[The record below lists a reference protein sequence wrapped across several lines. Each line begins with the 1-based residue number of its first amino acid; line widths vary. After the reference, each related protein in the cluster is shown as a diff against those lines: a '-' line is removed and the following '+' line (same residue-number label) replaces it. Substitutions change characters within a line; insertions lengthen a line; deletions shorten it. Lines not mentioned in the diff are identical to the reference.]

1 MDQDAIFACLAV
13 NRKQRI
19 GLRAVNHSIPASQGH
34 DRMTSSLVLHNGI
47 LFDSASGE
55 LRPHATV
62 TVDGGQFTHVGFGTL
77 PPAGARAIDLEGRT
91 LLPGLIDGHAHVAA
105 TIPDFF
111 RLSLLPQSLIAA
123 QAKDILAGMLMRG
136 FTTVRDAG
144 GADTGLVQA
153 IELGHFIGPRLF
165 IAGRA
170 ITQTGGHGD
179 SRPAF
184 FQGNAGCVCCGAAG
198 MLGSIADGVG
208 GVRRAAREE
217 LRNGAH
223 HIKVMA
229 GGGVAS
235 PSDPLDG
242 TQYSIEEMTAI
253 VEEARAART
262 YVMAHAYSP
271 ESISRA
277 VRCGVRS
284 IEHGN
289 LLDAETA
296 ELMARHGAYLVPT
309 LATYDA
315 LHRNG
320 ERLGWS
326 ADMLAKLARVSSQG
340 VEAIRIARAANVKIG
355 FGTDLLGEMHA
366 DESLEFTLRAPAMPA
381 AAILRSAT
389 SVNAEMVGQSGKL
402 GVIAQG
408 AIADLIVVDGNPL
421 QDLTLLQQQ
430 GRHLPLIMKAGKIY
444 KNELAPHVA
453 AHVTAH
459 AD

>member
-1 MDQDAIFACLAV
+1 
-13 NRKQRI
+13 
-19 GLRAVNHSIPASQGH
+19 
-34 DRMTSSLVLHNGI
+34 MTSPIALHNAT
-47 LFDSASGE
+47 LFDSATGE

-62 TVDGGQFTHVGFGTL
+62 TVEGERIVDVAYDAAPG
-77 PPAGARAIDLEGRT
+77 PGARAVDLAGRT
-91 LLPGLIDGHAHVAA
+91 LLPGLIDGHVHVTA

-111 RLSLLPQSLIAA
+111 RLTLLPQTLIAA

-153 IELGHFIGPRLF
+153 VERGHFIGPRLF

-184 FQGNAGCVCCGAAG
+184 FQGNSGCICCGAAG

-208 GVRRAAREE
+208 PVRRAAREE

-229 GGGVAS
+229 GGGIAS

-242 TQYSIEEMTAI
+242 TQYSEEEMTAI
-253 VEEARAART
+253 VQEARAART
-262 YVMAHAYSP
+262 YVMAHAYTP
-271 ESISRA
+271 EAISRA
-277 VRCGVRS
+277 INCGVRS

-296 ELMARHGAYLVPT
+296 ALMAQKGAFLVPT
-309 LATYDA
+309 LSTYDA
-315 LHRNG
+315 LYRNG

-326 ADMLAKLARVSSQG
+326 SQMMAKLELVRSQG
-340 VEAIRIARAANVKIG
+340 VDAIRFARAANVKIG
-355 FGTDLLGEMHA
+355 YGTDLLGEMHA
-366 DESLEFTLRAPAMPA
+366 DQSLEFTLRAPAMPA
-381 AAILRSAT
+381 SEILRSAT
-389 SVNAEMVGQSGKL
+389 FVNAEMMGQAGKL
-402 GVIAQG
+402 GVIAPG
-408 AIADLIVVDGNPL
+408 AYADLVVVDGNPL
-421 QDLTLLQQQ
+421 QDLTLLQEQ
-430 GRHLPLIMKAGKIY
+430 GRHLPLIMKAGKLC
-444 KNELAPHVA
+444 KNELGAIA
-453 AHVTAH
+453 A
-459 AD
+459 

>member
-1 MDQDAIFACLAV
+1 MPSRLI
-13 NRKQRI
+13 
-19 GLRAVNHSIPASQGH
+19 LRNA
-34 DRMTSSLVLHNGI
+34 T
-47 LFDSASGE
+47 LFDSVSGT
-55 LRPHATV
+55 LRPGVAV
-62 TVDGGQFTHVGFGTL
+62 TNDGDRIAAVGAAA
-77 PPAGARAIDLEGRT
+77 AGPEAQVIDLAGRT
-91 LLPGLIDGHAHVAA
+91 LLPGLIDAHVHVTA

-111 RLSLLPQSLIAA
+111 RLTLLPQTLIAA

-153 IELGHFIGPRLF
+153 VERGHFAGPRLF
-165 IAGRA
+165 ISGRA

-179 SRPAF
+179 PRPAF

-198 MLGSIADGVG
+198 MLGSVADGVG
-208 GVRRAAREE
+208 GVRRAVREE

-223 HIKVMA
+223 QIKVMA

-235 PSDPLDG
+235 PTDPLDG

-262 YVMAHAYSP
+262 YVMAHAYTP
-271 ESISRA
+271 EQIVRA

-289 LLDAETA
+289 LLDAPAAKAMA
-296 ELMARHGAYLVPT
+296 ERGAYLVPT

-320 ERLGWS
+320 TRLGWS
-326 ADMLAKLARVSSQG
+326 AEMLAKLELVRTQG
-340 VEAIRIARAANVKIG
+340 IDAIRVARAAGVPIG
-355 FGTDLLGEMHA
+355 FGTDLLGEMHE

-381 AAILRSAT
+381 AEILRSAT
-389 SVNAEMVGQSGKL
+389 AVNAELMGQSGRL
-402 GVIAQG
+402 GVVAPG
-408 AIADLIVVDGNPL
+408 AFADLVVVDGDPL
-421 QDLTLLQQQ
+421 QDLTLLQGQ
-430 GRHLPLIMKAGKIY
+430 GRHLPLIMKGGRLC
-444 KNELAPHVA
+444 KNELPLH
-453 AHVTAH
+453 
-459 AD
+459 

>member
-1 MDQDAIFACLAV
+1 MPPRLI
-13 NRKQRI
+13 
-19 GLRAVNHSIPASQGH
+19 LRNAN
-34 DRMTSSLVLHNGI
+34 
-47 LFDSASGE
+47 LFDSVTAT
-55 LRPHATV
+55 LRPGTSVAILGERIEAVGPDLPATADAQV
-62 TVDGGQFTHVGFGTL
+62 
-77 PPAGARAIDLEGRT
+77 IDLAGRT
-91 LLPGLIDGHAHVAA
+91 LLPGLIDAHVHVTA

-111 RLSLLPQSLIAA
+111 RLTLLPQTLIAA
-123 QAKDILAGMLMRG
+123 QAKDILAAMLNRG

-153 IELGHFIGPRLF
+153 VERGHFAGPRLF

-179 SRPAF
+179 PRPAF
-184 FQGNAGCVCCGAAG
+184 FQGNTGCICCGAAG
-198 MLGSIADGVG
+198 MLGSVADGVG
-208 GVRRAAREE
+208 GVRKAVREE

-242 TQYSIEEMTAI
+242 TQYSTEEMTAI

-262 YVMAHAYSP
+262 YVMAHAYTP
-271 ESISRA
+271 EQIVRA

-289 LLDAETA
+289 LLDAAAAKVMA
-296 ELMARHGAYLVPT
+296 EHGAYLVPT

-320 ERLGWS
+320 TRLGWS
-326 ADMLAKLARVSSQG
+326 AEMMAKLDRVRAQG
-340 VEAIRIARAANVKIG
+340 IEAIRAALDAGVKIG

-366 DESLEFTLRAPAMPA
+366 DESLEFTLRAPVMPA
-381 AAILRSAT
+381 AEILRSAT
-389 SVNAEMVGQSGKL
+389 FVNAEIMGQAGKL
-402 GVIAQG
+402 GVVAPG
-408 AIADLIVVDGNPL
+408 ALADLVVVDGDPL
-421 QDLTLLQQQ
+421 QDITLLQGQ
-430 GRHLPLIMKAGKIY
+430 GRHLPLIVKGGALC
-444 KNELAPHVA
+444 KNALPH
-453 AHVTAH
+453 
-459 AD
+459 

>member
-1 MDQDAIFACLAV
+1 
-13 NRKQRI
+13 
-19 GLRAVNHSIPASQGH
+19 
-34 DRMTSSLVLHNGI
+34 MTSPIVFHNAN

-55 LRPHATV
+55 LRPRATV
-62 TVDGGQFTHVGFGTL
+62 TIEGEQIVDVGFGNV
-77 PPAGARAIDLEGRT
+77 PRADARAIDLAGRT
-91 LLPGLIDGHAHVAA
+91 LLPGLIDGHVHVTA

-153 IELGHFIGPRLF
+153 VERGHFIGPRLF

-184 FQGNAGCVCCGAAG
+184 FQGNSGCICCGAAG
-198 MLGSIADGVG
+198 MVGSIADGVG
-208 GVRRAAREE
+208 EVRRAVREE

-223 HIKVMA
+223 HVKVMA
-229 GGGVAS
+229 GGGIAS

-242 TQYSIEEMTAI
+242 TQYSEEELTAI
-253 VEEARAART
+253 VQEARAART
-262 YVMAHAYSP
+262 YVMAHAYTP

-277 VRCGVRS
+277 IRCGVRS

-289 LLDAETA
+289 LLDADTA
-296 ELMARHGAYLVPT
+296 ALMAEHGAFLVPT

-315 LHRNG
+315 LHRNA

-326 ADMLAKLARVSSQG
+326 SQMMAKLELVRSQG

-355 FGTDLLGEMHA
+355 YGTDLLGEMHA
-366 DESLEFTLRAPAMPA
+366 DQALEFTLRAPAMPA
-381 AAILRSAT
+381 AEILRSAT
-389 SVNAEMVGQSGKL
+389 SVNAELIGQAGKL
-402 GVIAQG
+402 GVIAPG
-408 AIADLIVVDGNPL
+408 ACADLVVVNGNPL
-421 QDLTLLQQQ
+421 ADLTLLQEQ
-430 GRHLPLIMKAGKIY
+430 GRHLPLIMKAGKLF
-444 KNELAPHVA
+444 KDELGAAA
-453 AHVTAH
+453 AH
-459 AD
+459 